1 MSPIEI
7 FQNSVGSITVQSV
20 KNFYKFKNRLKV
32 AKDKDSLFQICKEQG
47 VTISNDEI
55 NDINSTELRKK
66 VLNNYL
72 SIHFSKES
80 SKSAPEQREK
90 QESNIKKL
98 TEYLNRKKSKS
109 VLFVGGSFGATDKT
123 KSSQSDLDLFF
134 ALPKLEDD
142 KSIDDEALIFKYLN
156 DIGFIIVDKEKS
168 IEGLIQALK
177 SGRGLARLS
186 GMTKDGVELDF
197 HCIGIDDLNDMD
209 KLTPGWIER
218 IVKTDDYFES
228 RISFFG
234 NEKVLPK
241 LGDKLFNYFN
251 SDGEVF
257 KGFYPDNFST
267 GAKLIYDP
275 TGDGERIYNNIWRA
289 IVKAFLFHNNAY
301 KKDISGKTRGIDINH
316 ASFESFLNTLYYK
329 SPDNYSD
336 ERLKY
341 LKDKYNK
348 TLEEITKR
356 YNLTY

>member
-72 SIHFSKES
+72 ISKES